1 MAVYNSNLTRA
12 TPGGGPLIPEEVSR
26 DIIEASVE
34 KSAALT
40 YLRKTRMRR
49 AQQRIPVLSQFPTAY
64 WLTGASLDARD
75 IGLKQTT
82 SQQWDNV
89 YLNAE
94 EIAVI
99 VPIPKTLLS
108 DLDYDFWAEI
118 KPRVS
123 EAIGIAVDE
132 AVFFGVNKPSTWP
145 TAIAPAAV
153 AAGNV
158 VVAGTAADIDFLG
171 SINKAMS
178 LVEADGYDNTGMWGR
193 VQVRGWLRG
202 LRTGNGSTSE
212 ATPMFYPDAAPSGTM
227 PGGTIYGT
235 RIMFSRAGLSGF
247 ATGAANFSLITGE
260 WDQAIMAT
268 REDIDVE
275 MFDTGV
281 IQDGA
286 GVIVF
291 NLLQQDMVAMRVT
304 ARFAFAVPNPTS
316 RANPTVGTRYPF
328 AVIQQKAS
336 TGGEG

>member
-12 TPGGGPLIPEEVSR
+12 TPGGGPLIPEEVAR
-26 DIIEASVE
+26 EIVEASVE

-49 AQQRIPVLSQFPTAY
+49 AQTRIPVLSQFPTAY
-64 WLTGASLDARD
+64 WLTGATLNDRD

-99 VPIPKTLLS
+99 VPIPKSLIA
-108 DLDYDFWAEI
+108 DLDYDFWSEI

-132 AVFFGVNKPSTWP
+132 AVFFGTNKPATWP
-145 TAIAPAAV
+145 TAIIPAAV

-158 VVAGTAADIDFLG
+158 VVAGVAGDIDYLG
-171 SINKAMS
+171 SINKAMGM
-178 LVEADGYDNTGMWGR
+178 VEADGYDNTGMWGR
-193 VQVRGWLRG
+193 VQVRAWLRG
-202 LRTGNGSTSE
+202 LRAGNGTTAA
-212 ATPMFYPDAAPSGTM
+212 ATPLFYPDVAPSGTM

-235 RIMFSRAGLSGF
+235 RIMFSKAGLSGF
-247 ATGAANFSLITGE
+247 ASGAAFYSLVTGD

-304 ARFAFAVPNPTS
+304 ARFALAVPNPVNRQNTT
-316 RANPTVGTRYPF
+316 AGTRYPF
-328 AVIQQKAS
+328 AVVQQKAS